1 MCNYNTSLIV
11 WQMPYKKLTMKEV
24 NMKNAKGEIRLTEL
38 ENLPK
43 TEIVNVR
50 LPTYLLDRIKK
61 LAKKKNMTLSG
72 YIRVTLEDKVF
83 FYN

>member
-1 MCNYNTSLIV
+1 
-11 WQMPYKKLTMKEV
+11 MPYKKLTMKEV
-24 NMKNAKGEIRLTEL
+24 NMKNAKGEIRLAEL

-72 YIRVTLEDKVF
+72 YIRVTLEDKIF
-83 FYN
+83 FYE